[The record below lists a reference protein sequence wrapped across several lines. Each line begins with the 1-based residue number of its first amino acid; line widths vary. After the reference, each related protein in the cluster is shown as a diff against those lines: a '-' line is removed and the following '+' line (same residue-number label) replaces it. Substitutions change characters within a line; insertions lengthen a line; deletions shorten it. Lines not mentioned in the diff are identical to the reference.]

1 MHALE
6 TRAQTGHIASQ
17 AKQNK
22 SCTGLVVFFCFW
34 FRLISWT
41 VAQPTC
47 ENLEQRRQELGQI
60 LKVPAHRFPRAR
72 GGYQLI
78 ELPPLPNRQQAQHNL
93 VIYLSIFGKLKKEA
107 QKLTVRPCN

>member
-60 LKVPAHRFPRAR
+60 LKVPAQRFPRAR
-72 GGYQLI
+72 V
-78 ELPPLPNRQQAQHNL
+78 RQQAQHSL
-93 VIYLSIFGKLKKEA
+93 VIYLSIYLSSES
-107 QKLTVRPCN
+107 